1 MLRKRLST
9 RMPGIRKIAGIA
21 AGGLL
26 AVSIVGAAN
35 ALTYTTGDYVAVFVK
50 GTTDFYVDLGSNL
63 ASLNQGGTFLLPTAA
78 QSPDFISSGANPGAV
93 GATFGIYKTNGPF
106 TGTFPRGITVTTDP
120 SVDPTTFNNKATF
133 ITKITPAQTLLDNGS
148 GAGWLPADV
157 GLALGSD
164 LLNDTFR
171 KAINNSI
178 PAPLNPNSWASNI
191 GPQIGGFLPFITSS
205 TLGAVSQENLY
216 TMTRTGNATAVA
228 VLQGAFSVTGDVT
241 TPSGDAVSFSFTP
254 VPEPGTLLLVV
265 SGLTGLIWVGRRRT
279 E

>member
-1 MLRKRLST
+1 
-9 RMPGIRKIAGIA
+9 MPGIRKIAGIA

-26 AVSIVGAAN
+26 AVSIVGTAN
-35 ALTYTTGDYVAVFVK
+35 ALTYTTGDYIAVFVK
-50 GTTDFYVDLGSNL
+50 GTTDLYVDLGSNL

-78 QSPDFISSGANPGAV
+78 QSPDFISSGATPGAV
-93 GATFGIYKTNGPF
+93 GATFGIYETNAPF
-106 TGTFPRGITVTTDP
+106 TGTFPRGISITTDP
-120 SVDPTTFNNKATF
+120 SVDPTTFNNKASL
-133 ITKITPAQTLLDNGS
+133 ITKVTPAQTLLDT
-148 GAGWLPADV
+148 GAGTGGAGTGWLPSIV
-157 GLALGSD
+157 GVTLGTD
-164 LLNDTFR
+164 LLNDTYR

-216 TMTRTGNATAVA
+216 SVTRTGNATAA
-228 VLQGAFSVTGDVT
+228 SVLEGAFTVTGDVT

-254 VPEPGTLLLVV
+254 VPEPGTLLLVGA
-265 SGLTGLIWVGRRRT
+265 GLSGLIWLGRRRT